1 MIFILFL
8 KDSRI
13 NHILEY
19 GQSLF
24 ADIPINSIV
33 LADTAYDVGSYVQA
47 AKAVNNNRL
56 IFLNTFSQILAD
68 GWLAHFASASKLPGI
83 GLVGASGS
91 WHASTSSYEGAL
103 KALFC
108 RVRQFPERR
117 NDSKRKILPHAT
129 WPMRNRLLRRYLLAP
144 FNYLHCY
151 VEFGRYPN
159 PHIRTNAFMIERDR
173 FLSLTFP
180 LFKKKSDVYK
190 FESGRR
196 SMTKQISAQGL
207 KPIVVDRTG
216 KTYDITEWKA
226 SSTFWTND
234 QVNLTIADNRTSDYA
249 AGNKRIQ
256 EFLEDA
262 AWVHPWSWR

>member
-1 MIFILFL
+1 
-8 KDSRI
+8 
-13 NHILEY
+13 
-19 GQSLF
+19 
-24 ADIPINSIV
+24 
-33 LADTAYDVGSYVQA
+33 
-47 AKAVNNNRL
+47 
-56 IFLNTFSQILAD
+56 
-68 GWLAHFASASKLPGI
+68 
-83 GLVGASGS
+83 
-91 WHASTSSYEGAL
+91 
-103 KALFC
+103 
-108 RVRQFPERR
+108 
-117 NDSKRKILPHAT
+117 
-129 WPMRNRLLRRYLLAP
+129 MRNRSLRRYLLAP

-234 QVNLTIADNRTSDYA
+234 QVNLTNCR
-249 AGNKRIQ
+249 
-256 EFLEDA
+256 
-262 AWVHPWSWR
+262 